1 MTDRRIFIIGG
12 ISAAGLALSGCE
24 KLKKTAE
31 DAAILLNPGKGSK
44 RWPNYR
50 YRLTVEV
57 DTPEGVKTGSSV
69 IEVETAMSGPNNIP
83 SPGSLYLRARGEAV
97 TVDLGER
104 GLLFALLR
112 SKYIIDWAAGA
123 LMSVVPSLSPGE
135 IRNLPDGVDEFG
147 MLMDRLLAVPFEQ
160 PRPLPRYVQ
169 LGVNPPLESGPPNGY
184 PMLVRFDDLTKP
196 ETVKR
201 VDPDDMAA
209 SFGHGVVLKSITVAR
224 TAETVTTSIK
234 RRLNWVDKYFDQMLD
249 GSRINNSQEL
259 ANILSVADFKRD

>member
-1 MTDRRIFIIGG
+1 MTDRRVFLIGG
-12 ISAAGLALSGCE
+12 ISTAGLVLTGCE
-24 KLKKTAE
+24 KLKKTVE
-31 DAAILLNPGKGSK
+31 DTAILLNQNKGNK

-57 DTPEGVKTGSSV
+57 DTPEGVKSGSSV
-69 IEVETAMSGPNNIP
+69 IEVETAMSGPNNIS

-112 SKYIIDWAAGA
+112 SRYIIDWAAGA
-123 LMSVVPSLSPGE
+123 LMSVVPRLSSDE
-135 IRNLPDGVDEFG
+135 IRNLPEGVGEFDI
-147 MLMDRLLAVPFEQ
+147 LMKRLLAVPYEL
-160 PRPLPRYVQ
+160 PRQLPRYVQ
-169 LGVNPPLESGPPNGY
+169 LGVNPPALSGPPSGY

-201 VDPDDMAA
+201 VEPDDIAA
-209 SFGHGVVLKSITVAR
+209 SFGDGIALKSITVAR
-224 TAETVTTSIK
+224 TEEMVTASIK
-234 RRLNWVDKYFDQMLD
+234 RRLNWVNQNFDKMLD